1 MEAELMSEENLLK
14 EKIIWTTNIIKQTSF
29 QCGYCGKSV
38 VSSEGMET
46 TVNPRHKYDSD
57 IQSIIQK
64 MRNGKV
70 IGVYI
75 CPNCNKPTFKD
86 EIILETQVPLPKID
100 NNLQN
105 IPLEVM
111 KVYQE
116 ALDAYSAEA
125 FTGTTLLC
133 RKLLM
138 HIAVNLGAKEGE
150 NFAYYVKFFDEQHF
164 ISPRSHGWV
173 DEIRKIGNKANHE
186 LDVNT
191 KEEAEKDLIFC
202 EMILKSNY
210 EYPNEI
216 SNEKDPNQ

>member
-1 MEAELMSEENLLK
+1 MDNEDFLK
-14 EKIIWTTNIIKQTSF
+14 EDSKDPFKDRVDWVLKDSIKEKNF
-29 QCGYCGKSV
+29 QCGYCGRLV
-38 VSSEGMET
+38 NSSKGIAAIINNGPFNRPM
-46 TVNPRHKYDSD
+46 SD
-57 IQSIIQK
+57 L
-64 MRNGKV
+64 

-75 CPNCNKPTFKD
+75 CPNCKRPTFIDSYLDK
-86 EIILETQVPLPKID
+86 TQVPLPKR
-100 NNLQN
+100 NTNLQN

-111 KVYQE
+111 KVYKE
-116 ALDAYSAEA
+116 ALDAYSIGA

-138 HIAVNLGAKEGE
+138 HIAVDLGAKENE
-150 NFAYYVKFFDEQHF
+150 SFAVYVKFFDEQHF

-173 DEIRKIGNKANHE
+173 DEIRKIGNKANHK
-186 LDVNT
+186 LDMNT

-216 SNEKDPNQ
+216 SNKKEPNQ

>member
-1 MEAELMSEENLLK
+1 MDNEDFLK
-14 EKIIWTTNIIKQTSF
+14 EDSKDPFKDRVDWVLKDSIKEKNF
-29 QCGYCGKSV
+29 QCGYCGRLV
-38 VSSEGMET
+38 NSSKGIAAIINNGPFNRPM
-46 TVNPRHKYDSD
+46 SD
-57 IQSIIQK
+57 L
-64 MRNGKV
+64 

-75 CPNCNKPTFKD
+75 CPNCKRPTFIDSYLDK
-86 EIILETQVPLPKID
+86 TQVPLPKR
-100 NNLQN
+100 NTNLQN

-111 KVYQE
+111 KVYKE
-116 ALDAYSAEA
+116 ALDSYSVGA

-138 HIAVNLGAKEGE
+138 HIAVDLGAKENE
-150 NFAYYVKFFDEQHF
+150 SFAEYVKFFDEQHF

-173 DEIRKIGNKANHE
+173 DEIRKIGNKANHK
-186 LDVNT
+186 LDMNT

-216 SNEKDPNQ
+216 SNKKEPNQ

>member
-1 MEAELMSEENLLK
+1 MNNEDYFEDRVDNRDLFKDKVDWVLK
-14 EKIIWTTNIIKQTSF
+14 DSIQEKNF

-38 VSSEGMET
+38 NSSKGIT
-46 TVNPRHKYDSD
+46 TIIHNDAFIEQHKD
-57 IQSIIQK
+57 I
-64 MRNGKV
+64 V
-70 IGVYI
+70 GVYI
-75 CPNCNKPTFKD
+75 CPNCNRPTFID
-86 EIILETQVPLPKID
+86 NVFSQTQVPLPKID

-216 SNEKDPNQ
+216 SNKKEPNQ

>member
-1 MEAELMSEENLLK
+1 MDNEDFLK
-14 EKIIWTTNIIKQTSF
+14 GDSNDLFKDTVEWILKDSIQERNF
-29 QCGYCGKSV
+29 QCGYCGRLV
-38 VSSEGMET
+38 NSSKGIAAII
-46 TVNPRHKYDSD
+46 NNGPNR
-57 IQSIIQK
+57 SIS
-64 MRNGKV
+64 NLL
-70 IGVYI
+70 GVYI
-75 CPNCNKPTFKD
+75 CPNCKRPTFID
-86 EIILETQVPLPKID
+86 RIFDVTQVPLPKR
-100 NNLQN
+100 NTNLQN

>member
-1 MEAELMSEENLLK
+1 MDNEDFLK
-14 EKIIWTTNIIKQTSF
+14 GDSNDLFKDTVEWILKDSIQERNF
-29 QCGYCGKSV
+29 QCGYCGRLV
-38 VSSEGMET
+38 NSSKGIAAII
-46 TVNPRHKYDSD
+46 NNGPNR
-57 IQSIIQK
+57 SIS
-64 MRNGKV
+64 NLL
-70 IGVYI
+70 GVYI
-75 CPNCNKPTFKD
+75 CPNCKRPTFID
-86 EIILETQVPLPKID
+86 RIFDVTQVPLPKR
-100 NNLQN
+100 NTNLQN

-116 ALDAYSAEA
+116 ALDAYSVGA

-138 HIAVNLGAKEGE
+138 HIAVDLGAKENE
-150 NFAYYVKFFDEQHF
+150 SFAEYVKFFDEQHF

-173 DEIRKIGNKANHE
+173 DEIRKIGNKANHK
-186 LDVNT
+186 LDMNT

-216 SNEKDPNQ
+216 SNEKDSNQ